1 MKTKRTRR
9 PPRKL
14 PMVLSKPAIGAMIS
28 NCSCRS
34 RTGLRTRALIT
45 IMAGA
50 GLRCDEVTSLKP
62 GNVRWSDNLIEVRN
76 GKGGKDRNIPVHPDD
91 MAILRAWDEKRPSGA
106 RWFFTTHKAAKLDN
120 RYVRDAIKRAAVRA
134 KLPDAEKV
142 SPHTLRHSFATNKLA
157 DGSTLAE
164 VRDALG
170 HENIETTNIYLHV
183 RPKPIEGPPM
193 CSQPQLRQNV
203 LVANIA
209 TKTTTPNRLPNPSA
223 SHGRAAE
230 EMSETTTPERSQF
243 QVLDDWRK
251 LPAPDRIDTLQRML
265 AEMGTAFLNSLTGS
279 HQ

>member
-9 PPRKL
+9 PQRKL
-14 PMVLSKPAIGAMIS
+14 PMVLGKAAIGAMIS

-62 GNVRWSDNLIEVRN
+62 GNVRWSENLIEVRS
-76 GKGGKDRNIPVHPDD
+76 GKGGKDRNVRVHPYD

-106 RWFFTTHKAAKLDN
+106 RYFFTTHKAAPLNN

-203 LVANIA
+203 LVTNIA
-209 TKTTTPNRLPNPSA
+209 TKTAPPIPIPSPSA
-223 SHGRAAE
+223 NRCVAAE
-230 EMSETTTPERSQF
+230 EMSGTTTPERSSAHI
-243 QVLDDWRK
+243 LADWRK
-251 LPAPDRIDTLQRML
+251 LPLRERAYVVQAMV
-265 AEMGTAFLNSLTGS
+265 AETNTQLMDS
-279 HQ
+279 HKE